1 MSFDGKDAALAVA
14 GVAFVIAV
22 AEPRPDLSQIARR
35 DRLAAGRADGL
46 RAGCPAVDQDEFH
59 VEPPNAKQ
67 NTVSDEWN
75 ALGGGAQRWFLPSG
89 LSLFRS
95 TFWGGTGMYFPS
107 SLRFAKILPSTNLIS
122 VG

>member
-1 MSFDGKDAALAVA
+1 MIFDGKDAALAMA
-14 GVAFVIAV
+14 GVAFVITV
-22 AEPRPDLSQIARR
+22 AEPRPDLSQIIRP
-35 DRLAAGRADGL
+35 DRLAAEHTDGL
-46 RAGCPAVDQDEFH
+46 RAGSPAIDQDEFH

-67 NTVSDEWN
+67 YTVSDGWN

-107 SLRFAKILPSTNLIS
+107 SLRLA
-122 VG
+122 

>member
-1 MSFDGKDAALAVA
+1 MIFDGKDAALAVA
-14 GVAFVIAV
+14 GVAFVIAI

-35 DRLAAGRADGL
+35 DPLAAGHADGL
-46 RAGCPAVDQDEFH
+46 RAGCPVIDQDEFH

-67 NTVSDEWN
+67 YTVSDEWN

-107 SLRFAKILPSTNLIS
+107 SLRFA
-122 VG
+122 

>member
-1 MSFDGKDAALAVA
+1 MSFGGKDAALAVA

-67 NTVSDEWN
+67 YTVSDEWN

-89 LSLFRS
+89 LSLFAPLFEAERECTS
-95 TFWGGTGMYFPS
+95 RLPCA
-107 SLRFAKILPSTNLIS
+107 LRRCCRQQT
-122 VG
+122 